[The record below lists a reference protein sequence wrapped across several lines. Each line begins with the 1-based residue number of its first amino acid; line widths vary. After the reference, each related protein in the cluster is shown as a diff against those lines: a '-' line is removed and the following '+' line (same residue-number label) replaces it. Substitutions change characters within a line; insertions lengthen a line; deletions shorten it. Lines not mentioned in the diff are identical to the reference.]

1 VRREEWGMENKN
13 DTRKENIQK
22 LLLRLE
28 LWFAPAL
35 IIVPLVVSLVFLW
48 DWYVR
53 GYTLGISLYDG
64 ELFLGLLLLF
74 GNLVFDIPFLR
85 SLKSLKNR

>member
-1 VRREEWGMENKN
+1 MENKN

-28 LWFAPAL
+28 LWFAPVL
-35 IIVPLVVSLVFLW
+35 IIVPIGASLFFLW

-53 GYTLGISLYDG
+53 GFSTGSSLYDG
-64 ELFLGLLLLF
+64 EFILGLLLLL
-74 GNLVFDIPFLR
+74 GNLFFDLLF
-85 SLKSLKNR
+85 LKSLHKKIE

>member
-1 VRREEWGMENKN
+1 MEKKN

-28 LWFAPAL
+28 LWFAPVL
-35 IIVPLVVSLVFLW
+35 IIVPIGASLFFLW

-53 GYTLGISLYDG
+53 GFSTGSSVYDG
-64 ELFLGLLLLF
+64 ELFLGLLLLV
-74 GNLVFDIPFLR
+74 GNLAFDIPFLR
-85 SLKSLKNR
+85 SIRTLRKKE

>member
-1 VRREEWGMENKN
+1 MENKS

-28 LWFAPAL
+28 LWFGPAL
-35 IIVPLVVSLVFLW
+35 IIVPLLVSLVFLW

-53 GYTLGISLYDG
+53 GFSVGSSVYDG
-64 ELFLGLLLLF
+64 ELFLGLFLLF

-85 SLKSLKNR
+85 SLKSLKNK